1 MKRLIPCRLLR
12 SLEMLFPN
20 LSESCLCRSHEE
32 GEGDQNMS
40 LLRDQ
45 SLLISGGG
53 VGGFLADH
61 MIFMG
66 NGGGSNRL

>member
-1 MKRLIPCRLLR
+1 MFSFVSQYLDHVTLA
-12 SLEMLFPN
+12 
-20 LSESCLCRSHEE
+20 LSECYLCRSHEE
-32 GEGDQNMS
+32 GESDQNMS

>member
-1 MKRLIPCRLLR
+1 
-12 SLEMLFPN
+12 
-20 LSESCLCRSHEE
+20 
-32 GEGDQNMS
+32 MS

>member
-1 MKRLIPCRLLR
+1 MFSPV
-12 SLEMLFPN
+12 SQYLEYVTLALP
-20 LSESCLCRSHEE
+20 ECCLCRSHEE

-53 VGGFLADH
+53 VGGGFLADH